1 MCDEFIIPDCGIIYM
16 QIKERSEKM
25 KKSANDKK
33 KKEPRVTKEKRT
45 EIVEFYNAYGKDET
59 IARYKKEL
67 EEHFGTEYKIDE
79 KKLKYWKRLCEE
91 DGDKLNERSLLPIY
105 IFEILRK
112 YSSPNHPITEDQ
124 IKSKINSAE
133 IFNPEIENPA
143 KPEKEIIKSGKDG
156 NRKIIPRHIRAL
168 IHHFPKL
175 IVQVETPKNKPAMW
189 YYDGSKSAQYE
200 FLSRNHFT
208 AEEINFL
215 ADMIDSCKAVTQDTS
230 KAFIEKLLDAL
241 NESDENEVKMLR
253 KEQKETKVK
262 FDPKSE
268 NDYVQRIYKTIDG
281 AIKGQKELNITLAYD
296 KEECCLENVCVYS
309 YFEENGKPYA
319 CIGNKENKLK
329 KIELTKIKHID
340 FLGKASY
347 YDEEIID
354 RLENKGFRQTTDKKD
369 KSVDAEIFNDAL
381 FTNARYISIAKKERK
396 YLQFSN
402 HQSSLKNRFEAFK
415 DENLIRT
422 VIPLETIYKDSFYYL
437 IAIEK
442 IGSSDKTIFTRID
455 LMKNLMLGKNF
466 STEDL
471 EKFNNKKGILKT
483 DPYILS
489 KTRSIDIQFWI
500 KKDAIQRATDEFGDE
515 AYAIED
521 ANPLDTASEIRRKI
535 GSLDPEYFTKSFT
548 GFEYGDELIKVEAQ
562 ATEEDTL
569 RWVLENAD
577 SVELIS
583 PNHLRLKVLE
593 ITQALNKR
601 YSKTEYDTAQ
611 DIYRKVISGKDFLTY
626 GARTKFEE
634 ETRKRVANEKTFD
647 KVTKLKIKTSET
659 PISVSELEKYP
670 NVEELVIDGNGVED
684 FSWVKKLASLRR
696 LTLINTS
703 IKNGDVLTD
712 IPQLDLLFLNR
723 NRLLL
728 DYSFLKEMKIANLFI
743 GENGNADVSALYD
756 LRSVNNL
763 VVEEKLLFGL
773 DVERLIN
780 DSDEIYEGLH
790 HMRVRRWIESGSRF
804 DDLPPMYSIY
814 PRLYCNKK

>member
-1 MCDEFIIPDCGIIYM
+1 
-16 QIKERSEKM
+16 M

-45 EIVEFYNAYGKDET
+45 EIVGFYNAYGKDET

-112 YSSPNHPITEDQ
+112 YSNPNHPITEDQ
-124 IKSKINSAE
+124 IKAKINSAE

-143 KPEKEIIKSGKDG
+143 KAEKEVIKSGKEG

-168 IHHFPKL
+168 MKHFPKL

-200 FLSRNHFT
+200 FFSRNNFT
-208 AEEINFL
+208 VEEINFL
-215 ADMIDSCKAVTQDTS
+215 ADMIDSCKVVTHDTS
-230 KAFIEKLLDAL
+230 KAFIEKLLDSL
-241 NESDENEVKMLR
+241 NESDENEVKLLR
-253 KEQKETKVK
+253 EEREEAKEKH
-262 FDPKSE
+262 DPKSE
-268 NDYVQRIYKTIDG
+268 NDYVQKVYEEIYN
-281 AIKGQKELNITLAYD
+281 AINNRNELTITLASNQADPYFE
-296 KEECCLENVCVYS
+296 KNVCVYS
-309 YFEENGKPYA
+309 FFEENGKPYA

-340 FLGKASY
+340 VLGEASY
-347 YDEEIID
+347 YKEEIID
-354 RLENKGFRQTTDKKD
+354 DLEKRGFRQSTDQKD
-369 KSVDAEIFNDAL
+369 KSIDAEIFNDAL

-471 EKFNNKKGILKT
+471 EKFNNKKVYIDT

-489 KTRSIDIQFWI
+489 KTRSIDIKFWI
-500 KKDAIQRATDEFGDE
+500 KKDEIQRATDEFGNE
-515 AYAIED
+515 AYTDED
-521 ANPLDTASEIRRKI
+521 DEYSTALDTASEIRRKI

-548 GFEYGDELIKVEAQ
+548 GFEYDDKFIKVEAQ
-562 ATEEDTL
+562 ATEEDAL
-569 RWVLENAD
+569 RWCLENAD
-577 SVELIS
+577 AVELIY
-583 PNHLRLKVLE
+583 PEHLRLKLLE

-611 DIYRKVISGKDFLTY
+611 KIYRKVISGEDFLTY

-647 KVTKLKIKTSET
+647 KVTKLRIHNVEHQI
-659 PISVSELEKYP
+659 PISELEKYT
-670 NVEELVIDGNGVED
+670 NVEDLIIDGKGITD
-684 FSWVKKLASLRR
+684 FSWIKKLSSLRR

-703 IKNGDVLTD
+703 IKNGDVLAGL
-712 IPQLDLLFLNR
+712 PQIDLLFLSGNR
-723 NRLLL
+723 SLENYEFIKNMTVGR
-728 DYSFLKEMKIANLFI
+728 LFI
-743 GENGNADVSALYD
+743 GRNGKADISALYE
-756 LRSVNNL
+756 LASVDEL
-763 VVEEKLLFGL
+763 VLEENVLFDI
-773 DVERLIN
+773 DVERLEESRFETG
-780 DSDEIYEGLH
+780 DKRH
-790 HMRVRRWIESGSRF
+790 HIRVQRWIDTGISSIE
-804 DDLPPMYSIY
+804 LPKRYSINY
-814 PRLYCNKK
+814 QLLHNKRQ